1 MSKIH
6 YKDTAKTKLKPN
18 DMGRVDVYTLEQVDF
33 QVAHHTVVGSKE
45 TIQAADFD
53 RVMIVINGFA
63 NTTDTKQV
71 IRDGAIIEIKAGE
84 TFEYQG
90 QMKYYL
96 VSK

>member
-6 YKDTAKTKLKPN
+6 YKDTAKTTMKPN
-18 DMGRVDVYTLEQVDF
+18 DMGRVDSYKLEQVDF
-33 QVAHHTVVGSKE
+33 KVAHHTVVGSKE
-45 TIQAADFD
+45 TIQPADVD
-53 RVMIVINGFA
+53 RLMIVVNGFA